1 MEYKRGDYFGE
12 LALMNDSVRAATV
25 IAKCDSK
32 IVYLDKG
39 SFVRL
44 LGNIE
49 EILKRN
55 IDLYKTFY

>member
-12 LALMNDSVRAATV
+12 LALMFDAVRAATV
-25 IAKCDSK
+25 IAKSDCK
-32 IVYLDKG
+32 IVYLDKS

-55 IDLYKTFY
+55 IALYKKFS